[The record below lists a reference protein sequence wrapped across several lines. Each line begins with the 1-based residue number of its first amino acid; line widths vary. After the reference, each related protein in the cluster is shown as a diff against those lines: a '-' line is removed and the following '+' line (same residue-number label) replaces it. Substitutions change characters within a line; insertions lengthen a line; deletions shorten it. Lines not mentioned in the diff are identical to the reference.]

1 MTGRMGGLRLVVLGM
16 MGYAPFAGQT
26 WLYLNWLLGLR
37 ALGHDVWY
45 VEDNALWPY
54 DPRSKTFAQDCSYG
68 VEHVRTCL
76 ARIGIER
83 EWAYRP
89 SPDSDTCFN
98 VTVEELAELY
108 RTADA
113 LLNVVGV
120 TDLRDEHC
128 EAPVRV
134 YVETDPVVAEL
145 RIASGDEKTA
155 RLFERH
161 TAFAT
166 YGENYG
172 APDCSVPT
180 IGVDFATT
188 RQPIDL
194 DWWRP
199 SDDAPGPHMTT
210 IANYRHP
217 PEYDVTYDGETYRWS
232 KHLEWAKFMDL
243 PRRTAQ
249 TFEVALKVD
258 DPADRD
264 ELTGNGWRLVDPLPI
279 SLDPFGSYRS
289 FIAGSRAEFSVAK
302 DQNVRLRSGWFSERD
317 ACYLACGRPVVAQDT
332 AFGAAL
338 PTGDGLFAVTTVD
351 DAVAAIEEM
360 NADYARHAAAA
371 REIAVEHFAASRV
384 AARLLDD
391 VGMG

>member
-1 MTGRMGGLRLVVLGM
+1 MNARTGKLRLVVLGM

-26 WLYLNWLLGLR
+26 WLYLNWILGLR
-37 ALGHDVWY
+37 ALGHEVWY

-54 DPRSKTFAQDCSYG
+54 DPRSKTYSTDCSYG
-68 VEHVRTCL
+68 VDHVRACL
-76 ARIGIER
+76 GRIGVER

-89 SPDSDTCFN
+89 SPESDVCFN
-98 VTVEELAELY
+98 LTVAELHELY
-108 RTADA
+108 RSADA
-113 LLNVVGV
+113 LLNIVGV

-128 EAPVRV
+128 EAAVRV

-145 RIASGDEKTA
+145 RMANGDEKTTQ
-155 RLFERH
+155 LFARH

-172 APDCSVPT
+172 SPDCGVPT
-180 IGVDFATT
+180 NGIGFART

-199 SDDAPGPHMTT
+199 SEGALGPHVTT

-217 PEYDVTYDGETYRWS
+217 PEYDVTYQGETYRWS

-243 PRRTAQ
+243 PRRTDQ

-258 DPADRD
+258 DADDRA
-264 ELTGNGWRLVDPLPI
+264 ELLANGWRLVDPLRM
-279 SLDPFGSYRS
+279 SVDPFGAYRD
-289 FIAGSRAEFSVAK
+289 FIASSRGEFSVAK

-317 ACYLACGRPVVAQDT
+317 ASYLACGRPVVAQDT
-332 AFGAAL
+332 GFAAAL
-338 PTGDGLFAVTTVD
+338 PVGEGLFAVTTVEE
-351 DAVAAIEEM
+351 AAAAIEEV
-360 NADYARHAAAA
+360 NADHARHATAA
-371 REIAVEHFAASRV
+371 RALADGYFAASQV

-391 VGMG
+391 VGLT